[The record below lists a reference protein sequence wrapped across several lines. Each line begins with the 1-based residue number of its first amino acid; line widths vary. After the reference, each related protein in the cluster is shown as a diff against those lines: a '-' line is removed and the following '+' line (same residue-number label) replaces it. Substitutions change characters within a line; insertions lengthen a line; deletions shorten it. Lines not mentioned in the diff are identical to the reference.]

1 MTKPNSFILENEI
14 VYEAEKLYE
23 FDTVYFYGCSRIR
36 TIIDRKKLN
45 DEDYIFGY
53 IKDNKWIKSTK
64 TYQKAKLLIKED
76 WVLNNVPKLMN
87 EIIEINNN
95 YEEAPEIF
103 ELDSNEKFK
112 DEQGNI
118 IEIEVRGERNYNKC
132 YFKVKDI
139 SKGFE
144 MPNLNTVIL
153 DKNTI
158 YFKDIHYKNFIIK
171 KINSVEHMTSK
182 KYLFLTYNG
191 ILKVLFSS
199 RSGNAE
205 SFQSWATEKLFTIHL
220 GTNNMKEELAS
231 NLLGVNTRTIK
242 EVFKTN
248 SSKTPCVYLYL
259 IGYAKDL
266 LADSN
271 IIYTS
276 RSDDILCKY
285 GCTDDLER
293 RAGEHDKKF
302 KKLFN
307 CSIELLCFSI
317 IESKYIFEA
326 ETNIIQYF
334 KSNIIKYNNFKELI
348 IINKKE
354 LEQVKQHY
362 KMIQN
367 SYIGRYEQ
375 MNNKIILL
383 EKDIIKLNNDIQL
396 INEKHKNDIQL
407 INEKNKNELKDKD
420 IQLLNEKH
428 KNEIKDKDIQLLE
441 YKLQFLTS

>member
-76 WVLNNVPKLMN
+76 WVLNNVPKFMN
-87 EIIEINNN
+87 EITEISYQ
-95 YEEAPEIF
+95 YEEAPDI
-103 ELDSNEKFK
+103 LDLNNDEKFK

-139 SKGFE
+139 SEGFNIL
-144 MPNLNTVIL
+144 NLQSVINNNDSTYEKIIDYKCFTVISKR
-153 DKNTI
+153 KN
-158 YFKDIHYKNFIIK
+158 DQL
-171 KINSVEHMTSK
+171 SK
-182 KYLFLTYNG
+182 KNYLFLTYEG
-191 ILKVLFSS
+191 LIKLLYIS
-199 RSGNAE
+199 RNEKAKI
-205 SFQSWATEKLFTIHL
+205 FRSWITEKLFTIHL

-242 EVFKTN
+242 EVFKIN

-259 IGYAKDL
+259 IGSAKDV
-266 LADSN
+266 LAN
-271 IIYTS
+271 KGIIYNN
-276 RSDDILCKY
+276 DDILCKY

-307 CSIELLCFSI
+307 CTIAYGYRI
-317 IESKYIFEA
+317 IMFFNYI
-326 ETNIIQYF
+326 I
-334 KSNIIKYNNFKELI
+334 
-348 IINKKE
+348 
-354 LEQVKQHY
+354 
-362 KMIQN
+362 
-367 SYIGRYEQ
+367 
-375 MNNKIILL
+375 
-383 EKDIIKLNNDIQL
+383 
-396 INEKHKNDIQL
+396 
-407 INEKNKNELKDKD
+407 
-420 IQLLNEKH
+420 
-428 KNEIKDKDIQLLE
+428 
-441 YKLQFLTS
+441 

>member
-1 MTKPNSFILENEI
+1 MTKPTSFILENNI
-14 VYEAEKLYE
+14 VYEAEHLYNY
-23 FDTVYFYGCSRIR
+23 DILYFNGCSRIR

-53 IKDNKWIKSTK
+53 IKDGKWIKSTK
-64 TYQKAKLLIKED
+64 IYQKAKLLITEN
-76 WVLNNVPKLMN
+76 WVLNNVPKFMN
-87 EIIEINNN
+87 EITETSYQYEVAPDILDLNN
-95 YEEAPEIF
+95 
-103 ELDSNEKFK
+103 DEKFK
-112 DEQGNI
+112 DELGNI
-118 IEIEVRGERNYNKC
+118 IEIEVRGERNHNNC

-139 SKGFE
+139 SEGFNIL
-144 MPNLNTVIL
+144 NLQTVINNN
-153 DKNTI
+153 DSTYERIIDYKCFTVISKQKN
-158 YFKDIHYKNFIIK
+158 DNQL
-171 KINSVEHMTSK
+171 SK
-182 KYLFLTYNG
+182 KNYLFLTYEG
-191 ILKVLFSS
+191 LIKLLYIS
-199 RSGNAE
+199 RNE
-205 SFQSWATEKLFTIHL
+205 KTKIFRSWITEKLFTIHL

-242 EVFKTN
+242 EVFKIN

-326 ETNIIQYF
+326 ETNITQYF
-334 KSNIIKYNNFKELI
+334 KSNIIKYDNFKELI

-383 EKDIIKLNNDIQL
+383 EKDIIKLNNNIQL
-396 INEKHKNDIQL
+396 INEKHKNEI
-407 INEKNKNELKDKD
+407 KDKD

>member
-95 YEEAPEIF
+95 YEEAPEIL

-139 SKGFE
+139 SKEFE
-144 MPNLNTVIL
+144 MPNLNTAIL

-171 KINSVEHMTSK
+171 KINNTSK
-182 KYLFLTYNG
+182 KYLF
-191 ILKVLFSS
+191 
-199 RSGNAE
+199 
-205 SFQSWATEKLFTIHL
+205 FTSK
-220 GTNNMKEELAS
+220 GFMK
-231 NLLGVNTRTIK
+231 
-242 EVFKTN
+242 
-248 SSKTPCVYLYL
+248 C
-259 IGYAKDL
+259 
-266 LADSN
+266 
-271 IIYTS
+271 IYTS
-276 RSDDILCKY
+276 KNNKFNIINNYIIKKWLDGFDSIIFNKYELNIDDI
-285 GCTDDLER
+285 
-293 RAGEHDKKF
+293 KKST
-302 KKLFN
+302 KN
-307 CSIELLCFSI
+307 GYIYIVTSELLTFVKIGMWRSTI
-317 IESKYIFEA
+317 SSLYSRYI
-326 ETNIIQYF
+326 TYYGNNID
-334 KSNIIKYNNFKELI
+334 IKYFYVNN
-348 IINKKE
+348 
-354 LEQVKQHY
+354 V
-362 KMIQN
+362 
-367 SYIGRYEQ
+367 R
-375 MNNKIILL
+375 KI
-383 EKDIIKLNNDIQL
+383 EYNV
-396 INEKHKNDIQL
+396 HKYFEHRRIS
-407 INEKNKNELKDKD
+407 NELFDKNYYND
-420 IQLLNEKH
+420 YIAFINTI
-428 KNEIKDKDIQLLE
+428 N
-441 YKLQFLTS
+441 S